1 MSSNINTTP
10 IIETYP
16 TAGID
21 NNSQGFRDNFTSI
34 KTALDR
40 AKSEI
45 SELHAK
51 VLLKT
56 SIPGQT
62 PPGTVVNDLL
72 GSSLTNGVYSQLNS
86 KLFTGTINAD
96 STEINLA
103 NGPTQSFEV
112 TQGTA
117 LTFTGWKTNC
127 HNCIKLILRWP
138 TGGTGQITCTTTTP
152 NTPIVKPVGPIAV
165 YELWSIDNGTTVY
178 KQFISEF

>member
-45 SELHAK
+45 SELHAT

-62 PPGTVVNDLL
+62 PPVPVVNNLL

-86 KLFTGTINAD
+86 KLFTGTIDTA
-96 STEINLA
+96 STVIDLV

-112 TQGTA
+112 KQGTVM
-117 LTFTGWKTNC
+117 TFTGWKAEC
-127 HNCIKLILRWP
+127 HNCIKLILKWP
-138 TGGTGQITCTTTTP
+138 TGETGQITCTTTP
-152 NTPIVKPVGPIAV
+152 NTAIVKPTSKTIAV
-165 YELWSIDNGTTVY
+165 YELWSIDAGVTIYRHLIT
-178 KQFISEF
+178 EF